1 MPVPAMPVSA
11 HPSRRRSRPSRLHR
25 RRQRLVVLLA
35 IAGLGAAACSPPPS
49 SGKRTETVD
58 KDTLPECPLEALEK
72 ATEPVEITLWYGGL
86 AGPTDQNLKD
96 QAAGFNASQDK
107 VVVKVEYQG
116 KSYDE
121 VLRKFEPATDD
132 QRPPLVYLENTALRR
147 LVDGGDI
154 FPAEACM
161 RADDFDLDQIK
172 SAVRSYYTVNDV
184 YWPGFVNVSE
194 PVLYYNA
201 VHFQRA
207 GLDPEKPPQTL
218 EELRSVAETLKADG
232 VERPLALIMN
242 AWFTESWL
250 NGVGVDVVNES
261 NGRDDSPTKA
271 SFNTD
276 EAVDLF
282 NFLKK
287 MKDDG
292 LLEPFSATDGQ
303 INQYLAV
310 ANQKSSMTLETSTA
324 ATTIKAFR
332 NGDLDAGDLGV
343 GGAPAFDN
351 TKLVPLAGPFP
362 GIEKPGKVRTG
373 GAGFFITEAASPE
386 EKAAGWRFMQYMLEP
401 AQGIAWHKV
410 GSYLPWLDSV
420 VDSPEVEKFWAEEYD
435 GGMLKIATEQLD
447 DIDPFQPGPLMGPY
461 PEYTEAIK
469 SAFDEVMFKDADPEK
484 ALAEAEERV
493 NEALERYNG

>member
-1 MPVPAMPVSA
+1 VSVPRTRT
-11 HPSRRRSRPSRLHR
+11 HPSRPH
-25 RRQRLVVLLA
+25 RLVVVLA
-35 IAGLGAAACSPPPS
+35 IAGLAAAACSSPPT
-49 SGKRTETVD
+49 SGKRTEAVAP
-58 KDTLPECPLEALEK
+58 DTLPECPLDALEK
-72 ATEPVEITLWYGGL
+72 AEEPVEVTLWYGGL
-86 AGPTDQNLKD
+86 SGATDQNLKD
-96 QAAGFNASQDK
+96 QAAAFNASQDK

-121 VLRKFEPATDD
+121 VLKKFEPAQEN
-132 QRPPLVYLENTALRR
+132 QRPQLVYLENTALRR

-161 RADDFDLDQIK
+161 EADGFDLDDIK

-207 GLDPEKPPQTL
+207 GLDPEQPPETL
-218 EELRSVAETLKADG
+218 EELRSVSEKLKASG

-250 NGVGVDVVNES
+250 NGVGVDVVDES
-261 NGRDDSPTKA
+261 NGRDGPPTKA
-271 SFNTD
+271 TFNTP
-276 EAVDLF
+276 EAVELF
-282 NFLKK
+282 TFLKD

-310 ANQKSSMTLETSTA
+310 ANQKSSMALETSTA

-332 NGDLDAGDLGV
+332 NGDLEAGDLGV
-343 GGAPAFDN
+343 DGAGSVDV
-351 TKLVPLAGPFP
+351 TKVVPLAGPFP
-362 GIEKPGKVRTG
+362 GIKDPGMVRTG

-386 EKAAGWRFMQYMLEP
+386 EKAAGWKFMQYMLEP
-401 AQGIAWHKV
+401 AQGIAWHMK
-410 GSYLPWLDSV
+410 GSYLPWLEDV
-420 VDSPEVEKFWAEEYD
+420 IDDPVIEKFWAEEYD

-447 DIDPFQPGPLMGPY
+447 KIDPFQPGPLMGPY
-461 PEYTEAIK
+461 PEYTNAVK
-469 SAFDEVMFKDADPEK
+469 SALDEVMFNGAAPAD

-493 NEALERYNG
+493 NEALDRYNG